1 MGIGKRIKELR
12 EREGLTQEELAQRLG
27 VTPSAVGN
35 YEREVSHPKENVLYR
50 LFEALSCE
58 PNELFADQFDASSAP
73 GQVHLKK
80 YLELDSHGRELVDAC
95 TEIEHQRCTE
105 GLTMVAARSFNKE
118 APPQPIRLRK
128 RPGAGSILNLPD
140 YKGD

>member
-1 MGIGKRIKELR
+1 M
-12 EREGLTQEELAQRLG
+12 
-27 VTPSAVGN
+27 
-35 YEREVSHPKENVLYR
+35 LYR

-58 PNELFADQFDASSAP
+58 PNELFADQFNASDAP
-73 GQVHLKK
+73 GQVHLRK

-118 APPQPIRLRK
+118 APPKPIRLRK
-128 RPGAGSILNLPD
+128 RPGAGSILDLPD